1 MPLIFLTNLIT
12 INLLG
17 PDIYGVLA
25 VLNTLVY
32 IFFALSGMGIDES
45 FPYNYKNLKQDIE
58 QIIFSK
64 MIVTILFASIFAIFI
79 LSFFDI
85 FQFYFLNNNVELDLY
100 NIKYL
105 LLIWL
110 PALVFFTFFD
120 LILVLKNQ
128 MKFYFF
134 SFFGLNF
141 LRLILTIILVYF
153 LKLSIEGALLSIVLS
168 YLLSIFV
175 FIIWS
180 NKNLFSKRFT
190 FSLSI
195 TKDLISRGKKVYF
208 LNLLAILHKRVDVLL
223 IGFFLSTADVGYYSI
238 ATLIIIILLTDITRS
253 SMLPMIRKLSD
264 AGTDVKEVTTNMI
277 KFLLYFNILI
287 VILLWIFSPYLVF
300 LVFGEEFAP
309 SIICINLLSFSLI
322 GTAINIPASGYLI
335 SIGKPGYNIYGV
347 IFSFFVLV
355 ALNILLIPVVG
366 IKGAAISSASSQI
379 VMSIINLYILS
390 NKIGLLKRDFIIL
403 SQNDLISF
411 KNLIRNFFNK
421 TLIIK

>member
-1 MPLIFLTNLIT
+1 MPLMFLTNLIT
-12 INLLG
+12 INVLG

-238 ATLIIIILLTDITRS
+238 ATLIIVVLLQDLSRSTMWPMVRRLTDFDTNEKDITP
-253 SMLPMIRKLSD
+253 L
-264 AGTDVKEVTTNMI
+264 MI
-277 KFLLYFNILI
+277 KFLFYLNIII
-287 VILLWIFSPYLVF
+287 VIFLWIFSPYIVSF
-300 LVFGEEFAP
+300 VFGEDFVP
-309 SIICINLLSFSLI
+309 SIICINLLSLSLL
-322 GTAINIPASGYLI
+322 GTSINIPASGYFV
-335 SIGKPGYNIYGV
+335 SVGSPGYNIYGV
-347 IFSFFVLV
+347 IFCFLMLII
-355 ALNILLIPVVG
+355 LNIFLIPILG
-366 IKGAAISSASSQI
+366 IKGAAISSSSSQI
-379 VMSIINLYILS
+379 MMAIINLYFLS
-390 NKIGLLKRDFIIL
+390 HKICIPK
-403 SQNDLISF
+403 
-411 KNLIRNFFNK
+411 RNFILLNNK
-421 TLIIK
+421 DISLFREFVGSFYRKTK